1 MASYFLKHSRGLLQ
15 STFYTLEDDT
25 TIGRGPENSVCLLD
39 DKVSRSHARLEI
51 RDGNWVLHDLASR
64 NGTYVN
70 EQRVERRILRG
81 GDVIRVGET
90 ALKFLELEEIS
101 PWVSLEETGVEF
113 FAETPREIQDEMDLV
128 ETFLEA
134 LPVGAAI
141 INDRM
146 GVRYSN
152 PKFPLQESGNAQDE
166 GPSLGVLLDCPVIRE
181 GSLKCE
187 PSPECADC
195 PLHVAASTVF
205 GKGIPTTD
213 QRIPWEMSAGRSP
226 GFVRFSL
233 IPLPYRLTGEPLALL
248 TWEDITLRIQ
258 AQEALEKAREE
269 LEGRVVE
276 RTGELLK
283 ANEELEQ
290 EVLERR
296 RAERALRESEK
307 ELRHLSSRLLEVQ
320 EAERKR
326 IGIELHDGIAQ
337 TLIGLKIGLER
348 KARRMDSSKAP
359 SGVTLESLI
368 SVVQRSIEEIRRII
382 MELRPTLLDQLG
394 ALATVGWLCEEYQT
408 LYPDLRIER
417 TVDIEEGEI
426 SEPLKVVIFR
436 LVQEALSNAAR
447 HSKAERVCVTLRRA
461 DGEIQMT
468 IEDNGEGFDVD
479 DARFGSGGGTGL
491 GLSSMRERTLYSNGA
506 FSMESSPGKGTV
518 IRASWPCGVA
528 G

>member
-1 MASYFLKHSRGLLQ
+1 MARYFLRHSKGLLQ

-25 TIGRGPENSVCLLD
+25 TIGRSPENDVCLLD
-39 DKVSRSHARLEI
+39 DKVSRRHARLEI
-51 RDGNWVLHDLASR
+51 RAGRWVLHDLESR

-70 EQRVERRILRG
+70 EQRVGRQILRG

-90 ALKFLELEEIS
+90 TLKFLQLDEMS
-101 PWVSLEETGVEF
+101 PRVSLQETGVEF
-113 FAETPREIQDEMDLV
+113 FTETPREIQNEMDLV

-152 PKFPLQESGNAQDE
+152 PKFPSQRVWNAQDE
-166 GPSLGVLLDCPVIRE
+166 GPSLGVLLDCPAARKR
-181 GSLKCE
+181 SLKCE
-187 PSPECADC
+187 PSLECADC
-195 PLHVAASTVF
+195 PLHVAASAVF
-205 GKGIPTTD
+205 EKSAPTAD
-213 QRIPWEMSAGRSP
+213 KEIPWEMGADRAS

-248 TWEDITLRIQ
+248 TWEDITLRRQ
-258 AQEALEKAREE
+258 AQEALEKAHDE
-269 LEGRVVE
+269 LERRVAE
-276 RTGELLK
+276 RTRELMK

-307 ELRHLSSRLLEVQ
+307 ELRYLSSRLLEVQ

-348 KARRMDSSKAP
+348 KVRGMDSSKAP
-359 SGVTLESLI
+359 PGVTLESII
-368 SVVQRSIEEIRRII
+368 SAAERSIEEIRRII
-382 MELRPTLLDQLG
+382 MELRPSILDQLG
-394 ALATVGWLCEEYQT
+394 ALATVEWLCEEYQT
-408 LYPDLRIER
+408 LYPDFRIER
-417 TVDIEEGEI
+417 RIDIEEGEI

-436 LVQEALSNAAR
+436 LVQEALSNAAK
-447 HSKAERVCVTLRRA
+447 HSKAERVSVSLRRLE
-461 DGEIQMT
+461 GEIRMT

-479 DARFGSGGGTGL
+479 DARFGSGGRRGL
-491 GLSSMRERTLYSNGA
+491 GLSSMRERTRYSNGA
-506 FSMESSPGKGTV
+506 FSMESSPGKGTI
-518 IRASWPCGVA
+518 IRASWPCEVA